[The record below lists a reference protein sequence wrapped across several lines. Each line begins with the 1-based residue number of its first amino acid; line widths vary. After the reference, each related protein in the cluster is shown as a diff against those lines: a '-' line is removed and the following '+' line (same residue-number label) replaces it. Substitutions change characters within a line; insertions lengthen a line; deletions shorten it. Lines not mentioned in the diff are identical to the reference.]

1 MHMCRAFFHQATMG
15 KSKQKVGKK
24 QNTLGFKKVTQL
36 VLRALVAVKKQKITK
51 SKTTTLTYFD
61 KLKKKQQ
68 DQDGRNWYYTQGFAT
83 ENLKFQ
89 N

>member
-1 MHMCRAFFHQATMG
+1 MFE
-15 KSKQKVGKK
+15 
-24 QNTLGFKKVTQL
+24 KVTQL
-36 VLRALVAVKKQKITK
+36 LVRALVAVRKQKNTK

-68 DQDGRNWYYTQGFAT
+68 DQGGRNWDYTQNFAI

>member
-1 MHMCRAFFHQATMG
+1 MFE
-15 KSKQKVGKK
+15 
-24 QNTLGFKKVTQL
+24 KVTQL
-36 VLRALVAVKKQKITK
+36 LVRALVAVRKQKNTK

-68 DQDGRNWYYTQGFAT
+68 DQGGRNWYYTQNFAI

>member
-1 MHMCRAFFHQATMG
+1 MFE
-15 KSKQKVGKK
+15 
-24 QNTLGFKKVTQL
+24 KVTQL
-36 VLRALVAVKKQKITK
+36 VVRALVAVRKQKNTK

-61 KLKKKQQ
+61 KLKKEQQ
-68 DQDGRNWYYTQGFAT
+68 DQDGRNWYYTQNFAI

>member
-15 KSKQKVGKK
+15 KSKQKVGKT

>member
-15 KSKQKVGKK
+15 KSKQKVGKT

-36 VLRALVAVKKQKITK
+36 VLRAFVAVKKQKITK

>member
-1 MHMCRAFFHQATMG
+1 MFE
-15 KSKQKVGKK
+15 
-24 QNTLGFKKVTQL
+24 KVTQL
-36 VLRALVAVKKQKITK
+36 VVRALVAVRKQKNTK

-68 DQDGRNWYYTQGFAT
+68 DQDGRNWYYTPNFAI

>member
-15 KSKQKVGKK
+15 KSKQKVGKT
-24 QNTLGFKKVTQL
+24 QNILGFKKVTQL

>member
-1 MHMCRAFFHQATMG
+1 MCRAFFHQATMG
-15 KSKQKVGKK
+15 KSKQKVGKT

>member
-1 MHMCRAFFHQATMG
+1 MCRAFFHQATMG
-15 KSKQKVGKK
+15 KSKQKVGKT

-36 VLRALVAVKKQKITK
+36 VLRALVAAKKQKITK

>member
-1 MHMCRAFFHQATMG
+1 MFE
-15 KSKQKVGKK
+15 
-24 QNTLGFKKVTQL
+24 KVTQL
-36 VLRALVAVKKQKITK
+36 VVRALVAVKKQKNTK

-68 DQDGRNWYYTQGFAT
+68 DQGGRNWYYTQNFAI

>member
-15 KSKQKVGKK
+15 KSKQKVGKT

-36 VLRALVAVKKQKITK
+36 VLRALVAAKKQKITK

>member
-1 MHMCRAFFHQATMG
+1 MFE
-15 KSKQKVGKK
+15 
-24 QNTLGFKKVTQL
+24 KVTQL
-36 VLRALVAVKKQKITK
+36 VVRALVAVRKQKNTK

-68 DQDGRNWYYTQGFAT
+68 DQDGRNWYYTQNFAI